1 MMNVARITSWR
12 LITPLMMMAV
22 MISACSTQPVASL
35 EPTEPPQESSP
46 TTELV
51 DPTPTNV
58 PTPEPYASNL
68 SCVGCHTDQ
77 EMLIATAS
85 QVEEEKPESSGEG

>member
-1 MMNVARITSWR
+1 MMDAARITPWH
-12 LITPLMMMAV
+12 LITILILTIA
-22 MISACSTQPVASL
+22 ISGCSTQPVASMV
-35 EPTEPPQESSP
+35 PTEPPQESSP
-46 TTELV
+46 TTQDVE
-51 DPTPTNV
+51 PTPTSI
-58 PTPEPYASNL
+58 PSPEPYASNL